1 MGERFCSIIKDHQ
14 GLFLLTKSRYDTSA
28 MSTPDLFDQNLNK
41 TFQEVAPLAEKMRP
55 KNLAEFVGQEHI
67 IAKGKPLRKMIETGN
82 VTSIILWGPPG
93 SGKTSLARLI
103 AQYTKSHFEQFSAV
117 TAGVA
122 DIRRITKEA
131 QDRLKFKK
139 ARTILF
145 VDEIHRFNKAQQDA
159 FLPFVENGTIILVG
173 ATTENPSFEV
183 NAPLISRSQV
193 FVLNAL
199 KDQDIEKLIERAKKH
214 FPKHQFEKAALD
226 FIAEK
231 ANGDARTALNALE
244 LAAYT
249 AKNVTLKVAEDAVQ
263 KKAIY
268 YDKKGDWHYD
278 TISAFIKS
286 MRGSDPDASLYWLAR
301 MIKAGEDPVF
311 IARRMVIFAS
321 EDISNALPT
330 ALVVATACMQAVH
343 MVGMPEAGIILAQ
356 VTTYLATAPKS
367 RASYNGLAAAL
378 KDIDEKRLEPVPLHL
393 RNPVTDLMTDL
404 GYGKDHTGTHYKWTD
419 NEKFHQKLEF
429 LPENLKGKKYYFP
442 KKKP

>member
-1 MGERFCSIIKDHQ
+1 M
-14 GLFLLTKSRYDTSA
+14 KS
-28 MSTPDLFDQNLNK
+28 PDLFQKNLDE
-41 TFQEVAPLAEKMRP
+41 TFKEVAPLADKMRP
-55 KNLAEFVGQEHI
+55 KSLEEFVGQEHI
-67 IAKGKPLRKMIETGN
+67 VSKGKPLRKMIEKGQISS
-82 VTSIILWGPPG
+82 VILWGPPG

-103 AQYTKSHFEQFSAV
+103 AQYTKSYFEQFSAV

-122 DIRRITKEA
+122 DIRRITKEG
-131 QDRLKFKK
+131 QDRLKFNKT
-139 ARTILF
+139 RTILF

-159 FLPFVENGTIILVG
+159 FLPHVENGTIILVG
-173 ATTENPSFEV
+173 ATTENPAFEV

-199 KDQDIEKLIERAKKH
+199 RDQDVAILIRRALKY
-214 FPKHQFEKAALD
+214 FPKHKFEKNALD
-226 FIAEK
+226 FMVKK

-249 AKNVTLKVAEDAVQ
+249 AENVSLKIAEEAVQ

-321 EDISNALPT
+321 EDIGNALPT
-330 ALVVATACMQAVH
+330 ALVVATSCMQAVH

-356 VTTYLATAPKS
+356 CTTYLATASKS
-367 RASYNGLAAAL
+367 RASYDGLMSAM
-378 KDIDEKRLEPVPLHL
+378 KDIDEKRLEPVPLQL
-393 RNPVTDLMTDL
+393 RNPVMDLMADL
-404 GYGKDHTGTHYKWTD
+404 GYGKGYKWTD
-419 NEKFHQKLEF
+419 DEKFHQKLEF
-429 LPENLKGKKYYFP
+429 MPKNLKGKKYYRP
-442 KKKP
+442 KH